1 MRARF
6 GLILVLFAGSLVAC
20 NEGGSRDSWIS
31 LAGDLSSSEAVS
43 FLFAAKNGGPHEVIL
58 EFAWPI
64 ADPRV
69 EEVITAA
76 AATTGESKAPSFDLS
91 WRLLKE
97 GQVVSHRESPQRSTG
112 VVSGATSG
120 LGEGPLKSLGL
131 VFGGFELK
139 SGDQYILQVL
149 PGPDF
154 AALVRVVP
162 KVIVERKPPMPGG
175 Y

>member
-1 MRARF
+1 MRA
-6 GLILVLFAGSLVAC
+6 GLGFILVLFAGSLVAC
-20 NEGGSRDSWIS
+20 GGGGRDSWIS
-31 LAGDLSSSEAVS
+31 LVGDLSSSEAVS
-43 FLFAAKNGGPHEVIL
+43 FPFAAKNGGPHEVIL

-76 AATTGESKAPSFDLS
+76 AASTGESRAPSFDFS

-112 VVSGATSG
+112 SVEEGTSG
-120 LGEGPLKSLGL
+120 LGGGPRKSLGL

-139 SGDQYILQVL
+139 AGDQYTLQVQ
-149 PGPDF
+149 PGPDL
-154 AALVRVVP
+154 AAIVRVVP
-162 KVIVERKPPMPGG
+162 RVVVERKPPMPGG

>member
-1 MRARF
+1 MRAKIV
-6 GLILVLFAGSLVAC
+6 LILVLFAGFLSGC
-20 NEGGSRDSWIS
+20 IDGGGRDSWIS

-43 FLFAAKNGGPHEVIL
+43 FPFAAKNGGPHEVIL

-64 ADPRV
+64 ADPQV

-76 AATTGESKAPSFDLS
+76 AATTGESRAPSFDFS

-97 GQVVSHRESPQRSTG
+97 GQVVSQREGPQRSTG
-112 VVSGATSG
+112 VVEGGTSG
-120 LGEGPLKSLGL
+120 LGGGPRTSLGL

-139 SGDQYILQVL
+139 AGDRYTLQVR
-149 PGPDF
+149 PGQDF